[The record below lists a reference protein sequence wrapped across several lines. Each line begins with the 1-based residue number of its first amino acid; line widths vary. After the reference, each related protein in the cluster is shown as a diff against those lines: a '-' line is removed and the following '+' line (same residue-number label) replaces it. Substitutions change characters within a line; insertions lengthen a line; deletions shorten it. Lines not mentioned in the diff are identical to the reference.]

1 MSLKLHYK
9 NYGIRED
16 HNTGNVLFSRSRNIT
31 KATIRLEQRDG
42 GTVVIKDYSTRNFLI
57 RIYGNFT
64 LRREE
69 RAYSV
74 LSGIKGT
81 PHCYGLTGKNT
92 LVLEYIPC
100 RPLSQLNRKKS
111 KLPVAVFDEL
121 DRIISAMHS
130 RGVANSDLH
139 GSNILVTE
147 TGDVFIVDFASAI
160 FAKNLSAPGSV
171 ASFFMKLDHYA
182 AVRIRA
188 RFLGQSKP
196 KPVGVFSFAYNMG
209 RLFKAFLKRVN

>member
-9 NYGIRED
+9 NYEIRED
-16 HNTGNVLFSRSRNIT
+16 DNTGNVLFSRSRNIT
-31 KATIRLEQRDG
+31 KATIRLEKLNG
-42 GTVVIKDYSTRNFLI
+42 KTVVIKDYSNRNFLI

-74 LSGIKGT
+74 LSGIKGI
-81 PHCYGLTGKNT
+81 PHCYGLNGKNT
-92 LVLEYIPC
+92 LVFECIPG
-100 RPLSQLNRKKS
+100 RPLSQINRNKA
-111 KLPVAVFDEL
+111 KLPIAVFDEL

-147 TGDVFIVDFASAI
+147 TGDVFIVDFASAV
-160 FAKNLSAPGSV
+160 FAKNLSDPGYL

-182 AVRIRA
+182 AARIRA
-188 RFLGQSKP
+188 RYLGQPKP
-196 KPVGVFSFAYNMG
+196 KPVGGFGLAYNMG
-209 RLFKAFLKRVN
+209 RLFKTFLKRVK

>member
-9 NYGIRED
+9 KYEIRED
-16 HNTGNVLFSRSRNIT
+16 DNTGNALFSRSRNIT
-31 KATIRLEQRDG
+31 KATIRLEQLDG
-42 GTVVIKDYSTRNFLI
+42 KTVVIKDYSNRNFLI

-74 LSGIKGT
+74 LSGIKGI
-81 PHCYGLTGKNT
+81 PHCYGLNGKNT
-92 LVLEYIPC
+92 LVFECIPG
-100 RPLSQLNRKKS
+100 RPLSQINRKKA
-111 KLPVAVFDEL
+111 KLPIAVFDEL

-147 TGDVFIVDFASAI
+147 TGDVFIVDFASAV
-160 FAKNLSAPGSV
+160 FAKNLSDPGYL

-182 AVRIRA
+182 AARIRA
-188 RFLGQSKP
+188 RYLGQPKP
-196 KPVGVFSFAYNMG
+196 KPVGSFGFAYNMG
-209 RLFKAFLKRVN
+209 RLFKTFLKRVK